1 MNSKIRIV
9 LAGAASAAICALAFA
24 VEPSSVSL
32 SPPPAADTQIMGPA
46 PSQAYVW
53 MSGHWNSEGGQWK
66 WMAAHWDLPPSRSAT
81 WVAGHWI
88 SSGGNWV
95 WVNGAWNIAD
105 EQQAQAGPPQ
115 PPGQDAAAAQ
125 GVPTPSTPAPLVAGQ
140 YGPGGVSRAID
151 QPAVTTDYGPID
163 YSTGYYPAY
172 GYPGYAYPGYA
183 WAGDPYYWGFPGV
196 AFGLGWGPGIVG
208 WGRGG
213 YGYGGRG
220 YYGHGGYAHAG
231 FARGGSGHFGR

>member
-1 MNSKIRIV
+1 MNSKIRFA
-9 LAGAASAAICALAFA
+9 LAGAACAAACAVALA
-24 VEPSSVSL
+24 VTPSSL
-32 SPPPAADTQIMGPA
+32 SENPGAPVDSQVAGPA

-53 MSGHWNSEGGQWK
+53 MSGHWNSEAGQWR
-66 WMAAHWDLPPSRSAT
+66 WVSAHWELPPSRSAT
-81 WVAGHWI
+81 WVGGHWI

-163 YSTGYYPAY
+163 YSTAAAYPAY
-172 GYPGYAYPGYA
+172 GYPAYGYPYA
-183 WAGDPYYWGFPGV
+183 WAGDPYYWGFPAV
-196 AFGLGWGPGIVG
+196 AFGLGWGPGFVG

-213 YGYGGRG
+213 YWGHGG

-231 FARGGSGHFGR
+231 FARGGGGHFGR